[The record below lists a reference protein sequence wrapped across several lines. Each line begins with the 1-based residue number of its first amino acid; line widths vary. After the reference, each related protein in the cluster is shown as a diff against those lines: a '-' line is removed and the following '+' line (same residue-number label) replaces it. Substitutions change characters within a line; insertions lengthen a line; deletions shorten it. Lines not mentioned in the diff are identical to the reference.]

1 MELTDRFGRAYCP
14 ACLSDLEGDGRFVD
28 CDRDCDTL
36 DDLIAILRELR
47 HTRGD
52 LPVAVTPS
60 GDASAPDGLWVT
72 DAFDKDSDGQLVFVG
87 EGRGGTAVLLPAR
100 A

>member
-1 MELTDRFGRAYCP
+1 MELTERFGRAYCP

-47 HTRGD
+47 RTRGD
-52 LPVAVTPS
+52 LPVAVTPD

-87 EGRGGTAVLLPAR
+87 EGRGGTAVLLPTR
-100 A
+100 V